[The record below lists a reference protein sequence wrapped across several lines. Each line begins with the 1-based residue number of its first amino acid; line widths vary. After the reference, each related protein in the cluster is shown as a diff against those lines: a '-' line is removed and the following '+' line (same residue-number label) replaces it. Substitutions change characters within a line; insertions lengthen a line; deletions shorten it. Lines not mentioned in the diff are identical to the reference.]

1 MNYKDCAKRL
11 LTHENILIVTHK
23 NPDGDTAG
31 SAAALCSAL
40 RRGGRTA
47 WLYPNREFGKRLM
60 PYCGKYF
67 APEGF

>member
-31 SAAALCSAL
+31 SAAAVIGCLLAISIDAAVMNGILLAVIAL
-40 RRGGRTA
+40 AIISLIR
-47 WLYPNREFGKRLM
+47 K
-60 PYCGKYF
+60 
-67 APEGF
+67 